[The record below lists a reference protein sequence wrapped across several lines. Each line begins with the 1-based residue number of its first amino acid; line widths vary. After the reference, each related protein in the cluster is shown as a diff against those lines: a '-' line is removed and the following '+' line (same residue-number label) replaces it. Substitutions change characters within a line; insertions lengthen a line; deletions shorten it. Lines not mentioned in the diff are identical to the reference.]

1 MSTVEDKG
9 GVTGPPVRSPA
20 RPRRWRGWL
29 LLGSAGLLVAA
40 GLAWYLW
47 PRDAGPAPPEIPWE
61 EAEPAVAHILR
72 KHYQAVRAEP
82 RSGQAWGRLGM
93 VLLANGYPTQAYDCL
108 VRAEQLDP
116 REPNWPYL
124 QALRLLVH
132 DRASAVAALRRAL
145 ALWEKAGSAGIPAA
159 RLRLAEETLKDG
171 DRKEAEANC
180 RLVLQRDSENARAH
194 FLLGVLAFED
204 NNLKTSLEHLSRATR
219 SPTTRRRAY
228 TQLVAVYRRLKD
240 QATADQLSRRLR
252 ELPADLP
259 LEDPIIEQL
268 SHLERTRQGQFQQ
281 AERLG
286 KQGRFG
292 EQAKLMRDLAGEFP
306 DARSHELLGM
316 ALAES
321 GDLQTAEAVLRGAAR
336 EDPNLAR
343 THYFLGMVLLQQGEN
358 LRQEPGRKD
367 AAAEKFRQAAESA
380 RRAIRLYENHGSS
393 HWVLGLAL
401 QRLGQRSE
409 AIAAFRR
416 AIQRRPDYAGFHLYL
431 GEALAEDGQRE
442 AAITALEQA
451 AELAPA
457 GDTRAR
463 QALERLR
470 ALKGK
475 GP

>member
-1 MSTVEDKG
+1 MSTVENRG
-9 GVTGPPVRSPA
+9 GVTGPPA

-40 GLAWYLW
+40 GLAWYFW
-47 PRDAGPAPPEIPWE
+47 PRDAGPAPPEIPWQ
-61 EAEPAVAHILR
+61 EAEPAVARILR
-72 KHYQAVRAEP
+72 EHYQAVRAEP
-82 RSGQAWGRLGM
+82 RSGHAWGRLGM
-93 VLLANGYPTQAYDCL
+93 VLLANGYPNQAYDCL

-132 DRASAVAALRRAL
+132 DRATALAALRRAL
-145 ALWEKAGSAGIPAA
+145 ALWEQAGSAGNPAA
-159 RLRLAEETLKDG
+159 RLRLAEEALKDG

-180 RLVLQRDSENARAH
+180 RRVLQRDPKNARAH

-204 NNLKTSLEHLSRATR
+204 NDLKASLDHLSRAAQ
-219 SPTTRRRAY
+219 SPTSRRRAY
-228 TQLVAVYRRLKD
+228 TQLAAVYHRLKD
-240 QATADQLSRRLR
+240 QTTADQFSRRLR

-259 LEDPIIEQL
+259 LEDPVVDQL
-268 SHLERTRQGQFQQ
+268 SRLERTRQSQFKQ

-286 KQGRFG
+286 HERRFD

-306 DARSHELLGM
+306 DARSHELLGV

-321 GDLQTAEAVLRGAAR
+321 GDLPTAEKVLRGAAR
-336 EDPNLAR
+336 QDPDMAR

-358 LRQEPGRKD
+358 LRKESGAKD
-367 AAAEKFRQAAESA
+367 AAAEKFRQAAEAA
-380 RRAIRLYENHGSS
+380 RQAIRRYENHGSS

-409 AIAAFRR
+409 AIAEFRR
-416 AIQRRPDYAGFHLYL
+416 AVQCRPDYAGFHFYL
-431 GEALAEDGQRE
+431 GEALAEDGQRDI
-442 AAITALEQA
+442 AIAALEQA
-451 AELAPA
+451 AELAPP

-470 ALKGK
+470 GGKGK